1 MAKTQP
7 TGLDIT
13 APRGNRSWDNEIVY
27 EPDKDL
33 QLMPTAGK
41 LELIIKISEL
51 PEVKTVE
58 NGLQYFELDCN
69 GRIFAVTVK
78 PKVWKK
84 LTDAQ
89 ANWTLWV
96 AAIAGQLGTMT
107 PDGFVLEQPN
117 IQVFEKKP
125 RGEEAP
131 AG

>member
-1 MAKTQP
+1 MITTHNLELMAT
-7 TGLDIT
+7 T
-13 APRGNRSWDNEIVY
+13 
-27 EPDKDL
+27 
-33 QLMPTAGK
+33 GK
-41 LELIIKISEL
+41 LELTIKISEL

-89 ANWTLWV
+89 ANYPMWV
-96 AAIAGQLGTMT
+96 AAITGQMGAMT
-107 PDGFVLEQPN
+107 LDGFVLDEAN

-125 RGEEAP
+125 KVVEAD
-131 AG
+131 A

>member
-1 MAKTQP
+1 
-7 TGLDIT
+7 
-13 APRGNRSWDNEIVY
+13 
-27 EPDKDL
+27 
-33 QLMPTAGK
+33 MPTAGK